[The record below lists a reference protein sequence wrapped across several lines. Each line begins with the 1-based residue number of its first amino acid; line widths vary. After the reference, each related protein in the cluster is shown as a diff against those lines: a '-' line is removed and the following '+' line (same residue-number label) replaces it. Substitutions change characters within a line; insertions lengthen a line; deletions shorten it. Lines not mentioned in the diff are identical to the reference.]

1 MITNFFNKS
10 IKELTLDNFTHTIP
24 ETTQEQL
31 DFAND
36 ITTALINDKD
46 STKINVVSAPCGFG
60 KSVLIR
66 SYLKAN
72 IFHNS
77 FGGKYKGDGFV
88 IVTDMLDRFLDYEN
102 DTGLEG
108 YYYQMRHDKN
118 ENFQRQVIE
127 QQEYPI
133 LLMTTQ
139 KYFMLNNSERSFI
152 FKWNYGRRNTIIFDE
167 KPLFYTINEI
177 DKKFINDIDNEIDKI
192 LETDDK
198 RFLNDEIKYLRDYLE
213 NEKGRLSNNST
224 ENVYCYWKGIRENI
238 GTDDK
243 RFIEL
248 TDKYLS
254 QESKNKIKVI
264 KDVLENGAVF
274 VNKKTKSATDSRK
287 IFFTV
292 TDNKPEFYL
301 DKDKAKIWVF
311 DATADVDVEYQKDYI
326 NMIKIKYSKKFK
338 VNIKNIDISTS
349 KNNMRETNNIQ
360 ILNKYLT
367 KDFDK
372 ENALV
377 VSYKE
382 HINKLG
388 YKFKHRDYFGGM
400 KGTNKYREC
409 TQMAHIGLNRFSD
422 IGYLQIY
429 LALYPEV
436 YQHVQ
441 DKLDGSKSILNK
453 LLEMEYGNFTNK
465 RMYRLMYS
473 KLLVDVEQ
481 NIFRTKLRNYN
492 NKDRVYIYLFYN
504 SNTYAEL
511 NNSLAKR
518 LSINEITSD
527 VPPEIL
533 KHKILSRDNE
543 KPSVAQRIVSWFS
556 ENEGY
561 GEIKTGDLLKQIG
574 ITNNQL
580 CSARRDNIS
589 LKNLMDSKKTK
600 RGIYKV

>member
-1 MITNFFNKS
+1 
-10 IKELTLDNFTHTIP
+10 
-24 ETTQEQL
+24 
-31 DFAND
+31 
-36 ITTALINDKD
+36 
-46 STKINVVSAPCGFG
+46 
-60 KSVLIR
+60 
-66 SYLKAN
+66 
-72 IFHNS
+72 
-77 FGGKYKGDGFV
+77 
-88 IVTDMLDRFLDYEN
+88 
-102 DTGLEG
+102 
-108 YYYQMRHDKN
+108 
-118 ENFQRQVIE
+118 
-127 QQEYPI
+127 
-133 LLMTTQ
+133 
-139 KYFMLNNSERSFI
+139 
-152 FKWNYGRRNTIIFDE
+152 
-167 KPLFYTINEI
+167 
-177 DKKFINDIDNEIDKI
+177 
-192 LETDDK
+192 
-198 RFLNDEIKYLRDYLE
+198 
-213 NEKGRLSNNST
+213 
-224 ENVYCYWKGIRENI
+224 
-238 GTDDK
+238 
-243 RFIEL
+243 
-248 TDKYLS
+248 
-254 QESKNKIKVI
+254 
-264 KDVLENGAVF
+264 
-274 VNKKTKSATDSRK
+274 
-287 IFFTV
+287 
-292 TDNKPEFYL
+292 
-301 DKDKAKIWVF
+301 
-311 DATADVDVEYQKDYI
+311 
-326 NMIKIKYSKKFK
+326 
-338 VNIKNIDISTS
+338 
-349 KNNMRETNNIQ
+349 
-360 ILNKYLT
+360 
-367 KDFDK
+367 
-372 ENALV
+372 
-377 VSYKE
+377 
-382 HINKLG
+382 
-388 YKFKHRDYFGGM
+388 M

-436 YQHVQ
+436 YQHIQ
-441 DKLDGSKSILNK
+441 DKLDCSKSILNK